1 MLHAYGRDLSPGE
14 IAGGLHR
21 EQVGGMWEELGRL
34 QLDFLISRGLVPEMS
49 LLDVGCGCLRGGVRF
64 VEYLEP
70 GRYFGIDVNPSLLEA
85 GRAELRAAGLAGRL
99 PAENLLATGEF
110 EAWRFGVPFDMAI
123 AQSVFTHLPG
133 NLIRRC
139 LIELARA
146 LAPGGRLF
154 ATFFECPETSPA
166 ALSLA
171 HEPGG
176 IVSYL
181 DHDPFHYRFRDFLW
195 LAEGLPWE
203 VTRIGDFGHPRAQ
216 RMLLFTRK

>member
-1 MLHAYGRDLSPGE
+1 MLHTYGRDLSSEE

-21 EQVGGMWEELGRL
+21 EQVGGMWEALGRL
-34 QLDFLISRGLVPEMS
+34 QLDFLVSQGLLPTMR

-70 GRYFGIDVNPSLLEA
+70 GRYFGFDVNPSLLEA
-85 GRAELRAAGLAGRL
+85 GRVELAAAGLGDRL

-123 AQSVFTHLPG
+123 AQSVFTHLPA

-139 LIELARA
+139 LIELARV
-146 LAPGGRLF
+146 LPFGGRFF
-154 ATFFECPETSPA
+154 ATFFECPEEEPA
-166 ALSLA
+166 ALSVT

-195 LAEGLPWE
+195 LADGLPWR
-203 VTRIGDFGHPRAQ
+203 VTRIGDIRHPRAQ
-216 RMLLFTRK
+216 RMLLFTRQ